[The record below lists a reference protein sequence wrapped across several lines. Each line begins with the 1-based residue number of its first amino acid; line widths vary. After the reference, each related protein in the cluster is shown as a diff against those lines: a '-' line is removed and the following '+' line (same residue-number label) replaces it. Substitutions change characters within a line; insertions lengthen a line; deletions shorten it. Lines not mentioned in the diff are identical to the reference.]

1 MTEGMRTS
9 EFYVTVLTN
18 VGVVAAAAAGA
29 LSPRYAAVA
38 SAISVAAYSVAR
50 GLAKQNTPAS

>member
-1 MTEGMRTS
+1 MTPGMRTS
-9 EFYVTVLTN
+9 EFYVTVATN
-18 VGVVAAAAAGA
+18 IGVVAAALAGA

-38 SAISVAAYSVAR
+38 SAVSVAAYSVAR